1 MRLLLLLSIVLMVTA
16 PVSPAQT
23 RPATPSV
30 SAAFQGEVAQLAAG
44 GLRLKEA
51 LEADLDGAGRR
62 HLAAVLER
70 VNGKNPSEA
79 YEFRILE
86 STGAEVK
93 TIFTRKEF
101 FFSFT
106 QLRETAK
113 LNGTDINGDGRNE
126 ILVQSSSGG
135 NCWSC
140 NPVEIYQIKDQK
152 AVLLAAAPVQQIVN
166 LDAGAAGDSG
176 AELIVADARWEFYA
190 DLSHAASP
198 AAKLVYAWR
207 GGRYV
212 NASRD
217 FGAFYRAEAEKLRG
231 ALAEAKTLIT
241 DAEGSDDAYVGT
253 AITLAISAAHAGEA
267 ERGLR
272 ELEAALMASAR
283 TAEQKKRR
291 AEIIKDF
298 RDGESAKKL
307 VALKPGAPLL

>member
-1 MRLLLLLSIVLMVTA
+1 MRLLILLAAVLA
-16 PVSPAQT
+16 LPVAISPAQI
-23 RPATPSV
+23 RPAPPAV
-30 SAAFQGEVAQLAAG
+30 GAAFQGEVARLAAD

-101 FFSFT
+101 HFSFA
-106 QLRETAK
+106 QLKEMAK
-113 LNGTDINGDGRNE
+113 LNATDINGDGRIE

-140 NPVEIYQIKDQK
+140 NPVEIYQVKDQK

-166 LDAGAAGDSG
+166 LDVGTTGDSG
-176 AELIVADARWEFYA
+176 AELVVADARWESYG

-198 AAKLVYAWR
+198 SAKLVYAWR
-207 GGRYV
+207 GGRYI
-212 NASRD
+212 NASRE
-217 FGAFYRAEAEKLRG
+217 FAAFYRAEFERLRT

-253 AITLAISAAHAGEA
+253 AITLAISAVHAGEA
-267 ERGLR
+267 ERGVR
-272 ELEAALMASAR
+272 ELEASLLANAR
-283 TAEQKKRR
+283 TPEQKKRR

-307 VALKPGAPLL
+307 VALKPGDPLM